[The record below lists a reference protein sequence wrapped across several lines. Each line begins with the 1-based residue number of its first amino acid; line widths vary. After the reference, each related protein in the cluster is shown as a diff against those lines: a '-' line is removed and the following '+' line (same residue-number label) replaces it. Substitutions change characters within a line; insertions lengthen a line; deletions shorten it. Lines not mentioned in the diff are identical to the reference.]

1 MNSERAIEK
10 LVQVTVEVTPPMCD
24 HWRLTIHFFRG
35 GRTLHAP
42 LPSFLR
48 RAAMARTSRIERK
61 TAETKIRIELNLD
74 GQGMGD
80 INTGIAFF
88 DHMLTLFCV
97 HGGFDLE
104 ILADGDL
111 AVDFHHTVEDV
122 ALVLGEAVSTA
133 LDNRAG
139 IRRYGFAV
147 TPMDDALAEVAIDLS
162 NRPFLVYHLPA
173 VLESPG
179 RFDRGLAKEFFRAF
193 AVKGGMNLHINVKY
207 GENEHHVLESI
218 YKSVGRALKQAVF
231 LEPDRSGVRSSK
243 GVL

>member
-1 MNSERAIEK
+1 
-10 LVQVTVEVTPPMCD
+10 
-24 HWRLTIHFFRG
+24 
-35 GRTLHAP
+35 
-42 LPSFLR
+42 
-48 RAAMARTSRIERK
+48 MARTCRIERK
-61 TAETKIRIELNLD
+61 TSETQVKVELNLD
-74 GQGMGD
+74 GEGKAD
-80 INTGIAFF
+80 VNTGIAFL

-97 HGGFDLE
+97 HGRFDLDVQ
-104 ILADGDL
+104 AKGDL
-111 AVDFHHTVEDV
+111 EVDFHHTVEDV

-133 LDNRAG
+133 LDNRFG

-173 VLESPG
+173 VLESVG
-179 RFDRGLAKEFFRAF
+179 HFDSGLAKEFFRAL

-207 GENEHHVLESI
+207 GENEHHVLESV

-231 LEPDRSGVRSSK
+231 IDANRRGVRSSK